1 MLREYYVPTFVFF
14 WNLSAMGERPVQ
26 TVSRKQDTGEL
37 EFQRYTHQYFHA
49 RKIKLFI
56 AFALVCPE
64 SLTDFGSRDF
74 QILIER
80 LLFL

>member
-1 MLREYYVPTFVFF
+1 
-14 WNLSAMGERPVQ
+14 MGERPVQ

-56 AFALVCPE
+56 AFVVCPE
-64 SLTDFGSRDF
+64 VS
-74 QILIER
+74 QISGQI
-80 LLFL
+80 F